1 MSAKNIFHI
10 IFNRN
15 LIEINTQLNSVIKEK
30 NEMKKESGKLK
41 KLRRKNNILKENF
54 KNHIEN
60 NIENTEYGFNLLAK
74 ILSNQDSLIKHYDH
88 FRLLNAKNDEKVS
101 KIVLLQS
108 ETLKLKK
115 VLDFPSQR
123 NKNTNNKKRSRDDI
137 KNEIIHINQSYNKKT
152 KKI

>member
-1 MSAKNIFHI
+1 MSAKNIFDI

-30 NEMKKESGKLK
+30 NEIKKESGKLK

-60 NIENTEYGFNLLAK
+60 NIENTQYGFNLLGK

-88 FRLLNAKNDEKVS
+88 LRLLNAKNDEKVS

-115 VLDFPSQR
+115 VLDFPSQG

-137 KNEIIHINQSYNKKT
+137 KNEIIHINQGNNKKT